1 MKEDDPLDDLCDVLE
16 DSPDQHAL
24 PNLNKLE
31 LDRLPGQPRQ
41 PLRPPRRGYLGG
53 APQLGQ
59 VFGLGWVSNK
69 SQQ

>member
-1 MKEDDPLDDLCDVLE
+1 MTSISGLSRGAVLAVVVPSGVLE
-16 DSPDQHAL
+16 
-24 PNLNKLE
+24 KLE
-31 LDRLPGQPRQ
+31 LDRLPGEPRQ

-59 VFGLGWVSNK
+59 VLGLGWVSNN